1 MIERPL
7 VLIGLLLIVPI
18 VFMWRMRF
26 RRGRADL
33 VALGGKWRSKS
44 LGDIYLFKSF
54 FSLLFILLFVVFL
67 LCSLAGFRWGEELV
81 EEKRSGREVV
91 FVLDIS
97 NSMLAADLPPSRFQA
112 SLVTIRLLVE
122 QLDLI
127 RYALVVFKGEALI
140 MIPMTEDFSAL
151 NTFLKAIEPSVMS
164 KPGSNLEAGIEA
176 ALAAFSEPNRYQA
189 IVIVTD
195 GEFLSGNPMAAAQ
208 RAAVLG
214 IPIFLLAAGTEEGA
228 SIILPGGQTVMDNEG
243 RPVWSRLRPEP
254 LIRLADKSGGMMFR
268 LGYGSQDG
276 GAPEPPEAGPAGPAA
291 GTPAQIAAE
300 VAKALQ
306 SLEAGELTLGFRRSL
321 KERYRLFILLSLI
334 FVSLHLVVKGLRWK
348 NIF

>member
-67 LCSLAGFRWGEELV
+67 LFSLAGFRWGEELV

-122 QLDLI
+122 KLDLI

-140 MIPMTEDFSAL
+140 MIPMT
-151 NTFLKAIEPSVMS
+151 
-164 KPGSNLEAGIEA
+164 
-176 ALAAFSEPNRYQA
+176 R
-189 IVIVTD
+189 
-195 GEFLSGNPMAAAQ
+195 
-208 RAAVLG
+208 
-214 IPIFLLAAGTEEGA
+214 
-228 SIILPGGQTVMDNEG
+228 
-243 RPVWSRLRPEP
+243 
-254 LIRLADKSGGMMFR
+254 
-268 LGYGSQDG
+268 
-276 GAPEPPEAGPAGPAA
+276 
-291 GTPAQIAAE
+291 
-300 VAKALQ
+300 
-306 SLEAGELTLGFRRSL
+306 
-321 KERYRLFILLSLI
+321 RLFCLEHLSQ
-334 FVSLHLVVKGLRWK
+334 SDRTLR
-348 NIF
+348 NE